1 LDALAT
7 RDPRVVAVAAVAIGS
22 LVVAAP
28 IAGASAIAVLVPA
41 AVVDVEQRRL
51 PDAWIGAGLVVLV
64 VALALEGAIGQPID
78 GGNPVAG
85 ALAMALPLL
94 VLHLVSPT
102 SMGFG
107 DVKATVVL
115 GAAVGTIDW
124 RLGAV
129 ALCIAALTAALTGG
143 LTRRHAVPFGPFLVL
158 GAGLALLAH
167 GPIVDAVFNS
177 EVTP

>member
-1 LDALAT
+1 M
-7 RDPRVVAVAAVAIGS
+7 AAVAIGS
-22 LVVAAP
+22 IVVAAAVGVAP

-51 PDAWIGAGLVVLV
+51 PDAWVGAGLILLV
-64 VALALEGAIGQPID
+64 VAVAVEGAIGQPID
-78 GGNPVAG
+78 AGNVVVG

-94 VLHLVSPT
+94 MLHLVSPT

-107 DVKATVVL
+107 DVKAAVVL

-129 ALCIAALTAALTGG
+129 ALCVAALTAAVTGL
-143 LTRRHAVPFGPFLVL
+143 LTRRHTIPFGPFLVL

-167 GPIVDAVFNS
+167 GPILDALFNS